1 MLPANITSLYLR
13 ERAGGSGD
21 SSGEGPINYLQ
32 LLRYLRTV
40 APIKYGARSIVHLAP
55 DDTYLLQRDLNP
67 SAIDFFFKKKNRDTT
82 AAAFS

>member
-1 MLPANITSLYLR
+1 MRQSYAVQVADYM
-13 ERAGGSGD
+13 
-21 SSGEGPINYLQ
+21 INRQHNVESEQ
-32 LLRYLRTV
+32 LNVLRYLRTV
-40 APIKYGARSIVHLAP
+40 APIKYGARSIAHLSP